1 MSSPAPRSSAPAA
14 RLPSLKGVHQRT
26 SSRVE
31 PQPANAAKPA
41 RPRKDASLST
51 WALYLKEILWWL
63 ETNRIPATIA
73 DFCEHAGVSRSTLR
87 RKHPDI
93 RERAYVYAQSS
104 CAARSRPRPAHTE
117 SQTDRLRKAVY
128 RECDRL
134 TAEVAKLKR
143 ELAEEKRQNNR
154 LRPLAEEADQRIR
167 ELRVAVDTLTY
178 ELCRE
183 DPRRGREVERML
195 QSFRQRTV
203 PRKPAK

>member
-1 MSSPAPRSSAPAA
+1 
-14 RLPSLKGVHQRT
+14 
-26 SSRVE
+26 VE
-31 PQPANAAKPA
+31 PPPANAAKPT

-51 WALYLKEILWWL
+51 WALYLKQILGWL
-63 ETNRIPATIA
+63 ETNQIPATIA
-73 DFCEHAGVSRSTLR
+73 DFCQHAGVSRSTLR
-87 RKHPDI
+87 RKYPDI
-93 RERAYVYAQSS
+93 RERAYAYAQSS
-104 CAARSRPRPAHTE
+104 CGARSRPRPAHTE

-143 ELAEEKRQNNR
+143 DLAEEKRQNNR
-154 LRPLAEEADQRIR
+154 LRPLAEEADRQIR
-167 ELRVAVDTLTY
+167 ELKGAVDTLTY

-195 QSFRQRTV
+195 QSFRQKTV